1 MDKGRLLERINFLL
15 EKGKTVLKTEKKD
28 GMYGRVVDPG
38 LQSGFR
44 TASLSFIKNLYGED
58 HIYYKDIFSQSSNT
72 NWSSDTERC
81 INILDSV
88 KEEIEGDWLFDIQSL
103 VAADIFSDFLE
114 MSEHLLEQGYKD
126 PAAVL
131 IGSTLESHISN
142 LCEKHD
148 IPVTIWKG
156 DGKLVPIKADQLNAD
171 LKKNGVYGTLEQK
184 NVTSWLDLRNKAA
197 HGKYDEYT
205 KEQVEIVLLGVQNFI
220 LSHK

>member
-1 MDKGRLLERINFLL
+1 M
-15 EKGKTVLKTEKKD
+15 
-28 GMYGRVVDPG
+28 
-38 LQSGFR
+38 
-44 TASLSFIKNLYGED
+44 
-58 HIYYKDIFSQSSNT
+58 
-72 NWSSDTERC
+72 
-81 INILDSV
+81 
-88 KEEIEGDWLFDIQSL
+88 